1 MSLWSNEPNRTNHIY
16 GTWDSGDPDED
27 GKYNLWQNTHYDWV
41 RDDNVL
47 KEAVLEANKINPALR
62 TPSDLYKKIGSAGI
76 DPGEDYNANF
86 AISERSAI
94 YQLGGLQF
102 IAKHPDI
109 SNDSDY
115 DFETANGY
123 SVEILDNQT
132 LLPKQRAKVQYG
144 FGDGAT
150 FTPEVTFNVAE
161 NGFDGNQAK
170 LEFVEGNTSYLKR
183 DDRNGS
189 EQWLRDAGYAGQVT
203 LGNQGEISAWV
214 AMQDEND
221 FIKADYLDATTKGIL
236 GNNVAN
242 GNNKS
247 IEFSYTTPGGVE
259 HYQGANDKFGT
270 LTQSGGVLTIPLK
283 YTLNYQTS
291 DSTIIDDHKAR
302 FGDPSSMYAALNTYD
317 HVASGTTDLL
327 GIDIKV
333 TGLDGEAGNNKNIQ
347 VIVDTSLGSDD
358 ASFDGTTLTVSLSN
372 DLTTPDGSGG

>member
-1 MSLWSNEPNRTNHIY
+1 M
-16 GTWDSGDPDED
+16 
-27 GKYNLWQNTHYDWV
+27 
-41 RDDNVL
+41 
-47 KEAVLEANKINPALR
+47 
-62 TPSDLYKKIGSAGI
+62 
-76 DPGEDYNANF
+76 
-86 AISERSAI
+86 
-94 YQLGGLQF
+94 GGLQF
-102 IAKHPDI
+102 IAKNPDI
-109 SNDSDY
+109 ANQSTY

-123 SVEILDNQT
+123 SIDIQENQT
-132 LLPKQRAKVQYG
+132 LLSHQRAKVQYG
-144 FGDGAT
+144 FGEGAT

-161 NGFDGNQAK
+161 DGFDGNQAK

-221 FIKADYLDATTKGIL
+221 FIKAEYLDTSTREIL
-236 GNNVAN
+236 GNNAAN

-283 YTLNYQTS
+283 YSLNYQTS
-291 DSTIIDDHKAR
+291 DSTVIDDHKAR
-302 FGDPSSMYAALNTYD
+302 FGDPSTMYAALNSYD

-333 TGLDGEAGNNKNIQ
+333 TGFDGEAGNNKNIQ
-347 VIVDTSLGSDD
+347 VIVDTSLGSDQT
-358 ASFDGTTLTVSLSN
+358 SFVGNTLTVLLSN
-372 DLTTPDGSGG
+372 DLTTTDGSGVVSHNYKISDIATLINSDADFSATFSGVDANVTALPATVTTKNGKI